1 MNGSVRQRSKG
12 TWQLRYDAPSDGT
25 GKRRFVSETVRGNK
39 KDAER
44 VLRERL
50 AAIENGGFIARDK
63 ETVSEYLH
71 RWLDT
76 YVATNT
82 FLRTQQGYRGYFRRY
97 VEPKVGKIPLQ
108 SLTARHVQGIYA
120 DMLGQGLSNT
130 TVVQL
135 HRILKEALSHAVKW
149 GTLTRNVADATA
161 PPRIERKE
169 MPMWDIETINHF
181 LSMVRASR
189 FGDLYYF
196 AVLTGL
202 RRAEMCGLR
211 WESVDLSGSKLSVV
225 NTLQRITGHGMVDGQ
240 PKTPKSRRSMALSPE
255 SVGLLHDVRR
265 QQVEQQLEAG
275 DLWQGSGYVFTQI
288 TGKPVAPDMISKD
301 FCKIVRK
308 SGLPHLT
315 LHGLRHAFATISLTA
330 GVDLKTTSEMLGHSS
345 IAITADIYAH
355 VLPQVQQAAAAAV
368 GQLLKRNSEVA

>member
-12 TWQLRYDAPSDGT
+12 TWQLRYDAPADGT
-25 GKRRFVSETVRGNK
+25 GKRRYVSETVHGNK
-39 KDAER
+39 REAER

-50 AAIENGGFIARDK
+50 AAIENGGYVNKDK
-63 ETVSEYLH
+63 ETVTEYLH

-82 FLRTQQGYRGYFRRY
+82 FLRTQHGYRAYFQRY
-97 VEPKVGKIPLQ
+97 VEPKVGNIPLQ
-108 SLTARHVQGIYA
+108 SLNARHVQGIYS
-120 DMLGQGLSNT
+120 DMLGRGLSNT

-149 GTLTRNVADATA
+149 GILTRNVSDATS

-181 LSMVRASR
+181 LTVVRASR

-202 RRAEMCGLR
+202 RRAELCGLR
-211 WESVDLSGSKLSVV
+211 WDSVDLPGSRLSVV
-225 NTLQRITGHGMVDGQ
+225 NTLQRIPGHGMVDGQ
-240 PKTPKSRRSMALSPE
+240 PKSSRSRRSLAISPE
-255 SVGLLHDVRR
+255 SVALLNDVRK
-265 QQVEQQLEAG
+265 QQVEHQLELG
-275 DLWQGSGYVFTQI
+275 ELWQRSGYVFTNVDGSSI
-288 TGKPVAPDMISKD
+288 IPDQVTQG
-301 FCKIVRK
+301 FARLVRK

-315 LHGLRHAFATISLTA
+315 LHGLRHAFATVSLTA
-330 GVDLKTTSEMLGHSS
+330 GVDLKTTSEMLGHST

-368 GQLLKRNSEVA
+368 GQLLKRDSEIA